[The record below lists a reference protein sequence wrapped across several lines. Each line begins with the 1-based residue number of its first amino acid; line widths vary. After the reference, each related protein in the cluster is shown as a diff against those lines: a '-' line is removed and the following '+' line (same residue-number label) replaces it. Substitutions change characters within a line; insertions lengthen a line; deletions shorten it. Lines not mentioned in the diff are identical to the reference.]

1 MTTDNRKWTYTFDE
15 EFFTNGNFDSK
26 ESALEAARKD
36 VSKEPDGNEQPLTS
50 VFIGR
55 TKPHQN
61 SQFFPDGETIT
72 EFMQNQASDVGGE
85 YADDYPNVGEE
96 DEEELTKQLHE
107 LLESWCK
114 EKGVVPNFYTVEDIT
129 VCDL

>member
-1 MTTDNRKWTYTFDE
+1 MTTNNRKWTYSFDE
-15 EFFTNGNFDSK
+15 EFFTNGDFDSK

-36 VSKEPDGNEQPLTS
+36 ATKERDINDQPFTS

-55 TKPHQN
+55 TKPHKN
-61 SQFFPDGETIT
+61 SQFFPAGDDIT

-85 YADDYPNVGEE
+85 YADDYPNVSEE
-96 DEEELTKQLHE
+96 DEKELTTQLHE
-107 LLESWCK
+107 LLERWCK

-129 VCDL
+129 ICDL